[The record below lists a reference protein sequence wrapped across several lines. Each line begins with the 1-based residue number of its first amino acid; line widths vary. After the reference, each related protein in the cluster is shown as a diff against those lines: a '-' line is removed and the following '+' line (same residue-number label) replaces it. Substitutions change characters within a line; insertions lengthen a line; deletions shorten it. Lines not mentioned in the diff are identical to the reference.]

1 MIRAPA
7 FRRNSGAVSPVIGTI
22 LMVAITVVLAAVL
35 YVMVS
40 SLIQPPQGQSLHLV
54 LAGSGLTTNTTNS
67 QWNDTF
73 YTVSAKVG
81 PGEIYWNGSELEV
94 FLYSADGILL
104 TGHNITYE
112 DLNPDGKASAGD
124 KIHVRGMTS
133 AYHGGA
139 FKIFWD
145 GAIVAE
151 LSVP

>member
-1 MIRAPA
+1 MIRS
-7 FRRNSGAVSPVIGTI
+7 RSIRSRTRAVSPVIGTI

-40 SLIQPPQGQSLHLV
+40 SLIQPPGGQSLHLV
-54 LAGSGLTTNTTNS
+54 LAGSSTTVNTTNS

-81 PGEIYWNGSELEV
+81 PGDIYWNSSQLQV
-94 FLYSADGILL
+94 FCYSPSGILL
-104 TGHNITYE
+104 TGHNVTYE

-133 AYHGGA
+133 AYHAGV
-139 FKIFWD
+139 FKMLWD
-145 GAIVAE
+145 GAVVAE
-151 LSVP
+151 LALP